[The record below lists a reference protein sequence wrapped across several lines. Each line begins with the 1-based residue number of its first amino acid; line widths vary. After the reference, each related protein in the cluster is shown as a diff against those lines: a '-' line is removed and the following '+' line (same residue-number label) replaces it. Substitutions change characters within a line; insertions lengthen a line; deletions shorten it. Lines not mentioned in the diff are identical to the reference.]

1 MHRQREPLYG
11 TARPVYAGKGSAAA
25 GRRHHPNLNELVRAA
40 HRAWRLDI
48 VAAPTN
54 VFLVFLSHLDIFYH
68 CSLTLLKRDS
78 HSAE

>member
-54 VFLVFLSHLDIFYH
+54 VF
-68 CSLTLLKRDS
+68 
-78 HSAE
+78 